1 LLYSVKIFKKLLE
14 MSVAIMIDM
23 HCHILP
29 KLDDGAD
36 SLADSI
42 AMARTAVQDGIT
54 EVIATPHHANGRY
67 HNEAFAVIRAVEE
80 LNLQLHE
87 QQIPLKVWPGQ
98 EIRVYQN
105 LINDLERGIII
116 SLNQSRYTLIEF
128 PSDKIPSQIEEYI
141 HELNVIGKVAIIAHP
156 ERNQEIIRNPDLLF
170 QLIRLGALSQ
180 ITAGAVSGGFGT
192 KIQSLAFKLC
202 EANLV
207 HFIASDAH
215 NTTNRPFGLAVAYQ
229 MLSDRFGKE
238 HVEHYQMNARAVVN
252 NHPITIKAPIQK
264 KQSILDRIF
273 SGFKN

>member
-1 LLYSVKIFKKLLE
+1 MLLE

-36 SLADSI
+36 SLADAI
-42 AMARTAVQDGIT
+42 AMARVAVQDGIT

-67 HNEAFAVIRAVEE
+67 YNEGFSVIRAVEE

-98 EIRVYQN
+98 EIRVN
-105 LINDLERGIII
+105 SNFIPELEQGIAL
-116 SLNQSRYTLIEF
+116 SLNHSRYILMEF
-128 PSDKIPSQIEEYI
+128 PADRIPNQIEEYI

-156 ERNQEIIRNPDLLF
+156 ERNQEIKRNPNLLF
-170 QLIRLGALSQ
+170 QLVRLGALSQ
-180 ITAGAVSGGFGT
+180 ITAGAVSGSFGT
-192 KIQSLAFKLC
+192 NLQSLAFKLC

-215 NTTNRPFGLAVAYQ
+215 NTTNRPFGLAAAYQ
-229 MLSDRFGKE
+229 MLSDRFGRE
-238 HVEHYQMNARAVVN
+238 QVELYQMNARAVVN
-252 NHPITIKAPIQK
+252 NHSIAIKSPIPEKR
-264 KQSILDRIF
+264 SVLDKIF
-273 SGFKN
+273 SGFKH